1 MLSQCIRYLVNLFG
15 IEKSAERD
23 VKLSDE
29 IHGRL
34 MEQVMSGLE
43 VIAGERRH
51 FYGLQKLTSLD
62 QVEHSSY
69 SVETVG
75 FF

>member
-1 MLSQCIRYLVNLFG
+1 M
-15 IEKSAERD
+15 
-23 VKLSDE
+23 KLSDE

-51 FYGLQKLTSLD
+51 FYGLQKLISLD
-62 QVEHSSY
+62 QVENSSH

-75 FF
+75 FL